1 MQIYQ
6 DGQSLSES
14 CELNTLQ
21 SMLDPG
27 EASKNQLNINTYKN
41 ELSKSFLGE
50 RDRLTV
56 VAFDKS
62 DGTPCAIAMFK
73 KNTYDPSLMEPLPLL
88 QIHRDILQTTRK
100 TIWELSYCIRSVDK
114 KGKCLGDICIATGLE
129 ALHNQNL
136 NERRQSTVNVW
147 LQLAGCFKNKSALGL
162 YLSYGFE
169 VVAMYLGSVL
179 MILKGLDD
187 VSIDRA
193 VRLVTQKTEATYLLP
208 VLKQRADFRVS
219 SPAHQTPTV
228 PAEETDV
235 AASQSSAI
243 TQASGSTDAGGET
256 SQVKRRIFLT
266 TFPRKQPKCFRYS

>member
-1 MQIYQ
+1 
-6 DGQSLSES
+6 
-14 CELNTLQ
+14 
-21 SMLDPG
+21 MLDPG

-41 ELSKSFLGE
+41 EVSKSFLGE
-50 RDRLTV
+50 GDRLTV

-62 DGTPCAIAMFK
+62 NGTPCAIAMFK

-88 QIHRDILQTTRK
+88 EIHRDILQTTRK
-100 TIWELSYCIRSVDK
+100 TMWELSYCIRSVDK

-129 ALHNQNL
+129 ALHNLNL
-136 NERRQSTVNVW
+136 NARRQSTVNVW

-179 MILKGLDD
+179 MILKGLDN

-208 VLKQRADFRVS
+208 VLKERADFRVS

-228 PAEETDV
+228 PAEESDV
-235 AASQSSAI
+235 AASQSSTI
-243 TQASGSTDAGGET
+243 TQASGSTDAGGEM
-256 SQVKRRIFLT
+256 SQVKRRIINSLQLSRGNSLKV
-266 TFPRKQPKCFRYS
+266 PVYS

>member
-1 MQIYQ
+1 MEFVRIHLFIYFFFLKQIYQ

-50 RDRLTV
+50 GDRLTV

-100 TIWELSYCIRSVDK
+100 TIWELSYCIRSVDEYQ
-114 KGKCLGDICIATGLE
+114 GTI
-129 ALHNQNL
+129 
-136 NERRQSTVNVW
+136 
-147 LQLAGCFKNKSALGL
+147 
-162 YLSYGFE
+162 
-169 VVAMYLGSVL
+169 
-179 MILKGLDD
+179 
-187 VSIDRA
+187 SI
-193 VRLVTQKTEATYLLP
+193 
-208 VLKQRADFRVS
+208 S
-219 SPAHQTPTV
+219 
-228 PAEETDV
+228 
-235 AASQSSAI
+235 
-243 TQASGSTDAGGET
+243 
-256 SQVKRRIFLT
+256 
-266 TFPRKQPKCFRYS
+266 

>member
-21 SMLDPG
+21 SMQDPG
-27 EASKNQLNINTYKN
+27 KASKNQVNINTYKN

-50 RDRLTV
+50 GDRLTV

-169 VVAMYLGSVL
+169 VVAMYLGSV
-179 MILKGLDD
+179 
-187 VSIDRA
+187 
-193 VRLVTQKTEATYLLP
+193 
-208 VLKQRADFRVS
+208 
-219 SPAHQTPTV
+219 
-228 PAEETDV
+228 
-235 AASQSSAI
+235 
-243 TQASGSTDAGGET
+243 
-256 SQVKRRIFLT
+256 
-266 TFPRKQPKCFRYS
+266 